1 MQGSRFMMHEI
12 RFDQVK
18 KFLDAHLLFNT
29 VSFHITGAER
39 VGIVGNNGTG
49 KTTILKLIA
58 GMIQLRHCAGY
69 PYAPVPPGYDEGW
82 VKVTKNTS
90 TAYLEQVPKFDSG
103 ETVYD
108 VLNSSFS
115 ALLELEAQL
124 RRLEGEMTHLK
135 DVELTR
141 TLENYSRL
149 TQEYEVKGG
158 YETEEKLKKVCTG
171 LKFNDEFL
179 SSAFERLSGGE
190 KKIVLLGKLLIE
202 TPDVLL
208 LDEPTNHLDMES
220 VEWLQT
226 FINSYKGI
234 VVIVSHDRY
243 FLDKTVN
250 KIVAL
255 SDKRCKTYHGNYTD
269 FIRQREEERLIQ
281 SNKYKQHSKEISQ
294 IKGSIKELKRWADK
308 ADNSKFNKRA
318 ASLEIKLD
326 KMKKV
331 EKVKTQNRTMQLDIA
346 SGSRSG
352 NSVIEVTDLCKKFG
366 DRVLFEHANMH
377 VMYGDKVALIGPNG
391 SGKSTF
397 VKMLLNELEQDKGEI
412 RLGASTKIAYL
423 PQNLVFED
431 ENDTVLECF
440 CDDLKVLEGKAREH
454 LARFMFY
461 GGNVHKKIRH
471 LSGGERIR
479 LKLSKLFFE
488 NVNTIILDEPTNHLD
503 IEAIESIESALADFK
518 GTLLFISH
526 DRYFINRMCNRIVA
540 LEEKKLV
547 NYLGD
552 YDDYKS
558 SCLIVKIRQ

>member
-1 MQGSRFMMHEI
+1 MMHEI